1 MSKRN
6 SGEASFAEVE
16 TAEQLVSALQKR
28 LASGE
33 LTTSEIG
40 AVELICEL
48 RGWTVDKNKAPK
60 SKTDAIG
67 GDQFGAK
74 PGLVEEPHW

>member
-1 MSKRN
+1 MAKRK
-6 SGEASFAEVE
+6 SGEESFGVAE
-16 TAEQLVSALQKR
+16 TAQQLGLALQKR

-33 LTTSEIG
+33 LTTAEMR

-48 RGWTVDKNKAPK
+48 RGWTVDKNKTPK
-60 SKTDAIG
+60 SKPDAIG

-74 PGLVEEPHW
+74 PGLVAEPHW